1 MFKNTNS
8 HHTGHSI
15 CFYGGPGSA
24 TSAYDYAF
32 TRKWADVYTVV
43 TWDQRNCGKSYDEG
57 QNNVV
62 LTYDLMMSDGKAVTE
77 YVLNY
82 LGKEQLTL
90 LGHSWGSYFGSNL
103 ALAYPEYYDCFIG
116 TGQLVDMHQNELEFY
131 EIAKSWLGND
141 PEGLELLEKLSTDR
155 FTEEHFN
162 ARNMLM
168 KKYGYDIMGGWNG
181 L

>member
-57 QNNVV
+57 QNNVA
-62 LTYDLMMSDGKAVTE
+62 LTYDLMMNDGKTVTE
-77 YVLNY
+77 YILNY

-103 ALAYPEYYDCFIG
+103 ALAYPEYYDCYI
-116 TGQLVDMHQNELEFY
+116 
-131 EIAKSWLGND
+131 
-141 PEGLELLEKLSTDR
+141 
-155 FTEEHFN
+155 
-162 ARNMLM
+162 
-168 KKYGYDIMGGWNG
+168 
-181 L
+181 

>member
-1 MFKNTNS
+1 
-8 HHTGHSI
+8 
-15 CFYGGPGSA
+15 
-24 TSAYDYAF
+24 
-32 TRKWADVYTVV
+32 
-43 TWDQRNCGKSYDEG
+43 
-57 QNNVV
+57 
-62 LTYDLMMSDGKAVTE
+62 
-77 YVLNY
+77 
-82 LGKEQLTL
+82 
-90 LGHSWGSYFGSNL
+90 
-103 ALAYPEYYDCFIG
+103 
-116 TGQLVDMHQNELEFY
+116 MHQNELEFY